1 MKSMSQLAVLS
12 RRWRPSE
19 MKLDSFQEVVLESS
33 SVEELKEK
41 VKCLTRCKFIVISKS
56 LFDVFCW
63 EAQKYHSYINL
74 FLGYCIFFFSGT
86 ENVHFCQQ
94 KHMNQHLYYLVSRS
108 RQLSEYSGEHMQ
120 KSHTLNFRKHN
131 IELNLC
137 IILEKHM
144 KEKLNYCHPVFFF
157 SSYSKIIPKY

>member
-41 VKCLTRCKFIVISKS
+41 VKLLTRCKFIVISES

-63 EAQKYHSYINL
+63 EAQKYRSYINL
-74 FLGYCIFFFSGT
+74 FLGYCIFFFFRNL
-86 ENVHFCQQ
+86 ECQF
-94 KHMNQHLYYLVSRS
+94 
-108 RQLSEYSGEHMQ
+108 LSAKTYESAPLLLSFM
-120 KSHTLNFRKHN
+120 
-131 IELNLC
+131 
-137 IILEKHM
+137 
-144 KEKLNYCHPVFFF
+144 
-157 SSYSKIIPKY
+157 